1 MKKEL
6 GIFLLLLLVCI
17 VLSIC
22 NPRFLTPFNLRNTGG
37 LVGMYGIISIGMGLV
52 IITRGIDLSV
62 GSVFALEGILLAMML
77 REWRWPW
84 PLACLAAIGLAMAI
98 GYGHALL
105 ITRARLQPFIVT
117 LCGFLIYRG
126 LAMYIAHDESKGFGS
141 RGYGFLRW
149 IANKTLWGIPAPF
162 VVLMI
167 VAVAAGVLLHKTVFG
182 RHLYAVGHNE
192 EAAIY
197 SGINSR
203 RVITLAYVI
212 NGLLVGIAAIIFAFQ
227 MNTVAPANHGL
238 AFEMYAIAAAV
249 LGGCSLWGGE
259 GSILGI
265 VIGAALLQVLQNLVN
280 LLRIPTSLNL
290 SVMGAVILAGVLAD
304 QFFLQRQR
312 RVRAAVASGAETPAS
327 AGAPET

>member
-6 GIFLLLLLVCI
+6 GISILLLVVCI

-22 NPRFLTPFNLRNTGG
+22 NPRFLTPFNLQNTGSM
-37 LVGMYGIISIGMGLV
+37 VGMYGIISIGMGLV

-77 REWRWPW
+77 QEWRWPW
-84 PLACLAAIGLAMAI
+84 PLACLVAIGLAMAI
-98 GYGHALL
+98 GGLHALL

-141 RGYGFLRW
+141 QGYTFLRW
-149 IANKTLWGIPAPF
+149 VANRNLWGIPVPF

-167 VAVAAGVLLHKTVFG
+167 VAVATAVLLHKSVFG
-182 RHLYAVGHNE
+182 RYLYAVGHNE

-197 SGINSR
+197 SGIDAR
-203 RVITLAYVI
+203 RIITMAYVI
-212 NGLLVGIAAIIFAFQ
+212 NGLLVGIAGIIFAFQ
-227 MNTVAPANHGL
+227 TNSIAPANHGQ

-290 SVMGAVILAGVLAD
+290 SVMGGVILAGVLVD
-304 QFFLQRQR
+304 QYFTR
-312 RVRAAVASGAETPAS
+312 RRRRIRVAVAVPA
-327 AGAPET
+327 AIQ

>member
-6 GIFLLLLLVCI
+6 GIIILLLVVCI

-37 LVGMYGIISIGMGLV
+37 LIGMYGIISIGMGLV

-62 GSVFALEGILLAMML
+62 GSVFALEGVVLAIML
-77 REWRWPW
+77 QEWHFAW
-84 PLACLAAIGLAMAI
+84 PLACLIAIGLAMAI
-98 GYGHALL
+98 GWLHALL

-141 RGYGFLRW
+141 QGYSFLRW
-149 IANKTLWGIPAPF
+149 VANKTLCGFPIPF

-167 VAVAAGVLLHKTVFG
+167 VAAATAVLLHKSVFG

-192 EAAIY
+192 EAAVY
-197 SGINSR
+197 SGINSKR
-203 RVITLAYVI
+203 IITLAYVI

-227 MNTVAPANHGL
+227 MNTVSPANHGL

-304 QFFLQRQR
+304 QFFSQRRR
-312 RVRAAVASGAETPAS
+312 RVRAAVSITSVPMVNG
-327 AGAPET
+327 

>member
-6 GIFLLLLLVCI
+6 GIAILLLVVCI

-37 LVGMYGIISIGMGLV
+37 LIGMYGIISIGMGLV

-62 GSVFALEGILLAMML
+62 GSVFALEGVLLAIML
-77 REWRWPW
+77 QEWHFVW
-84 PLACLAAIGLAMAI
+84 PLACAIAIGLAMAI
-98 GYGHALL
+98 GWFHALL

-141 RGYGFLRW
+141 QGYNFLRW
-149 IANKTLWGIPAPF
+149 VANKTAWGFPIPF
-162 VVLMI
+162 VVLII
-167 VAVAAGVLLHKTVFG
+167 VAVATAVLLHKSVFG

-197 SGINSR
+197 SGINSKR
-203 RVITLAYVI
+203 IITLAYVI

-304 QFFLQRQR
+304 QFFSQRKR
-312 RVRAAVASGAETPAS
+312 RIRAAVVEVQPGTTTTVNRA
-327 AGAPET
+327 

>member
-1 MKKEL
+1 MLQEWH
-6 GIFLLLLLVCI
+6 
-17 VLSIC
+17 
-22 NPRFLTPFNLRNTGG
+22 
-37 LVGMYGIISIGMGLV
+37 
-52 IITRGIDLSV
+52 
-62 GSVFALEGILLAMML
+62 FA
-77 REWRWPW
+77 W
-84 PLACLAAIGLAMAI
+84 PLACLIAIGLAMVI
-98 GYGHALL
+98 GWLHALL

-117 LCGFLIYRG
+117 LCGFLVYRG

-141 RGYGFLRW
+141 QGYVFLRW
-149 IANKTLWGIPAPF
+149 LANKTLWGFPIPF

-167 VAVAAGVLLHKTVFG
+167 VAAATAVLLHKSVFG

-192 EAAIY
+192 EAAVY
-197 SGINSR
+197 SGINSK

-212 NGLLVGIAAIIFAFQ
+212 NGLLVGMAAIIFAFQ
-227 MNTVAPANHGL
+227 MNTVSPANHGL

-304 QFFLQRQR
+304 QFFSQR
-312 RVRAAVASGAETPAS
+312 RRRIRAAVSMTSVPMAKG
-327 AGAPET
+327 